1 MQFASKGKL
10 LINSKCEKKY
20 VLKPFS
26 KSLKLVPS
34 TLQLIVLK
42 ILVLTFHLLGK
53 SFGCGISKYLLS
65 KYELNNATN
74 AMYRTTQY
82 INHIKVLDPP
92 ISRHSTDG
100 RILFQNPQHQH
111 PIEQPLFWFADN
123 FSLPF
128 IMAKIQMV
136 FLIAAFPP
144 FQVFTLKIPF
154 SKWPSG

>member
-1 MQFASKGKL
+1 MQFASEEKL

-65 KYELNNATN
+65 KNKSNKALIASYGTQPIHNSRISFGSTYITTFDIWLNSYTKPSTSAPYWATPF
-74 AMYRTTQY
+74 
-82 INHIKVLDPP
+82 LDC
-92 ISRHSTDG
+92 G
-100 RILFQNPQHQH
+100 QLFFAFHHGQNPNGV
-111 PIEQPLFWFADN
+111 PYCRI
-123 FSLPF
+123 S
-128 IMAKIQMV
+128 
-136 FLIAAFPP
+136 
-144 FQVFTLKIPF
+144 PF
-154 SKWPSG
+154 SSVYT